1 LKKPPVI
8 DALVALLRQGLL
20 HVKGLPQ
27 LDLRWCASYGHRRL
41 TERDSHLLKQQRM
54 PFCQQW

>member
-1 LKKPPVI
+1 
-8 DALVALLRQGLL
+8 
-20 HVKGLPQ
+20 
-27 LDLRWCASYGHRRL
+27 LDLRWCASYGHRRP